1 MELKNTR
8 LLPVDRETAWKA
20 LNDPERLRA
29 AIAGCESIVPTGEN
43 EFEATMTAAIG
54 PVKAK
59 FKGRL
64 KLSDVVPPESYTLA
78 FDGQGG
84 PAGFGKG
91 TARVTLTPDEGG
103 TRLDY
108 AVQAQVG
115 GKIAQVG
122 QRLIDGAAR
131 KMADDFFERFSAALA
146 ADNPPVES
154 AGTPAA
160 PNASATP
167 SRAGLPAW
175 AWAAFAAGAAVLLY
189 LALR

>member
-1 MELKNTR
+1 MELKNSR

-20 LNDPERLRA
+20 LNDPEKLRA

-43 EFEATMTAAIG
+43 EYEAAMTAAIG

-64 KLSDVVPPESYTLA
+64 RLSDVVLPESYTLD
-78 FDGQGG
+78 FDGQGVPG
-84 PAGFGKG
+84 GFGKG
-91 TARVTLTPDEGG
+91 TARVTLTPEGTG

-131 KMADDFFERFSAALA
+131 KMADDFFERFGTALA
-146 ADNPPVES
+146 AQAPAEAAANPPMPV
-154 AGTPAA
+154 AGEP
-160 PNASATP
+160 
-167 SRAGLPAW
+167 RARAFPAW
-175 AWAAFAAGAAVLLY
+175 AFALAAAAAALLAF

>member
-1 MELKNTR
+1 MDLNNSK

-20 LNDPERLRA
+20 LNDPEALKA
-29 AIAGCESIVPTGEN
+29 AIPGCESIERTGEDQYSV
-43 EFEATMTAAIG
+43 AITAAIG

-64 KLSDVVPPESYTLA
+64 TLSDVVAPESYTLH

-91 TARVTLTPDEGG
+91 TARVTLTDESGG
-103 TRLDY
+103 TRLTY
-108 AVQAQVG
+108 AVNAQVG

-131 KMADDFFERFSAALA
+131 KMADDFFARFSAALGPVGGESRA
-146 ADNPPVES
+146 PAPPR
-154 AGTPAA
+154 
-160 PNASATP
+160 P
-167 SRAGLPAW
+167 SRAPMW
-175 AWAAFAAGAAVLLY
+175 WAAVLIAGTVALAIA

>member
-1 MELKNTR
+1 MELKNSR

-43 EFEATMTAAIG
+43 EYEAAMTAAIG

-91 TARVTLTPDEGG
+91 TARVTLTPEGTG

-108 AVQAQVG
+108 TVQAQVG

-131 KMADDFFERFSAALA
+131 KMADDFFERFGEALA
-146 ADNPPVES
+146 
-154 AGTPAA
+154 
-160 PNASATP
+160 
-167 SRAGLPAW
+167 AGLPAAAAPEAAPPAAAPRFPGW
-175 AWAAFAAGAAVLLY
+175 AWAVVAIAAAMALY

>member
-1 MELKNTR
+1 MELKNSR
-8 LLPVDRETAWKA
+8 LLPVDRENAWKA

-29 AIAGCESIVPTGEN
+29 SIAGCESIVPTGEN
-43 EFEATMTAAIG
+43 EYEAAMTAAIG

-64 KLSDVVPPESYTLA
+64 KLSDVVAPESYTLA

-91 TARVTLTPDEGG
+91 TARVTLTPEGAG

-131 KMADDFFERFSAALA
+131 KMADDFFERFGAALA
-146 ADNPPVES
+146 TEA
-154 AGTPAA
+154 PAEVA
-160 PNASATP
+160 AISSATVTGEP
-167 SRAGLPAW
+167 PGRAFPGW
-175 AWAAFAAGAAVLLY
+175 AWALAAAAASLVAF

>member
-1 MELKNTR
+1 MELKNSR
-8 LLPVDRETAWKA
+8 LLPVDRETAWNA
-20 LNDPERLRA
+20 LNDPEKLRA
-29 AIAGCESIVPTGEN
+29 AIAGCESIVPTGDN
-43 EFEATMTAAIG
+43 EYEAAMTAAIG

-91 TARVTLTPDEGG
+91 TARVTLTPEGSG

-108 AVQAQVG
+108 TVQAQVG

-131 KMADDFFERFSAALA
+131 KMADDFFERFGAALA
-146 ADNPPVES
+146 AEAPADAASIPVPAPLEPP
-154 AGTPAA
+154 PA
-160 PNASATP
+160 
-167 SRAGLPAW
+167 RAIPGW
-175 AWAAFAAGAAVLLY
+175 AWAVVAVAAALLAS

>member
-1 MELKNTR
+1 MELKNSR

-20 LNDPERLRA
+20 LNDPEKLRA

-43 EFEATMTAAIG
+43 EYEAAMTAAIG

-64 KLSDVVPPESYTLA
+64 KLSDVVAPESYTLA

-91 TARVTLTPDEGG
+91 TARVTLTPEGAG

-131 KMADDFFERFSAALA
+131 KMADDFFERFGAALA
-146 ADNPPVES
+146 AEAPAGAMTTAASPVDAAS
-154 AGTPAA
+154 PA
-160 PNASATP
+160 
-167 SRAGLPAW
+167 RAVPGW
-175 AWAAFAAGAAVLLY
+175 AWALAAAVAALLAF

>member
-1 MELKNTR
+1 MELKNSR

-43 EFEATMTAAIG
+43 EYEAAMTAAIG

-64 KLSDVVPPESYTLA
+64 RLSDVVPPESYTLA

-91 TARVTLTPDEGG
+91 TARVTLTPEGSG

-108 AVQAQVG
+108 TVQAQVG

-131 KMADDFFERFSAALA
+131 KMADDFFERFGAALA
-146 ADNPPVES
+146 QEAAAGEPTP
-154 AGTPAA
+154 AGTGSA
-160 PNASATP
+160 PPGTT
-167 SRAGLPAW
+167 GMPAW
-175 AWAAFAAGAAVLLY
+175 AWGVVAAAAALLAW

>member
-1 MELKNTR
+1 MELKNSR
-8 LLPVDRETAWKA
+8 LLPVDRESAWQA

-43 EFEATMTAAIG
+43 EYEAAMTAAIG

-64 KLSDVVPPESYTLA
+64 RLSDVVPPESYTLA

-91 TARVTLTPDEGG
+91 TARVTLTPEGAG

-108 AVQAQVG
+108 TVQAQVG

-131 KMADDFFERFSAALA
+131 KMADDFFERFGAALA
-146 ADNPPVES
+146 AEAPP
-154 AGTPAA
+154 PAA
-160 PNASATP
+160 PAAVGP
-167 SRAGLPAW
+167 PPAEAPRIAVPAW
-175 AWAAFAAGAAVLLY
+175 AWGLAAAAAAFVIW